1 MQTAKSEVRCPIF
14 DARYSMSGF
23 TLVEMLVVLF
33 IITVILGLSGVYFSG
48 SLASV
53 RIDSTGREVLATMR
67 HARSMARMNHE
78 KQILTIDLDTKRY
91 GIEGR
96 GSRDIPQEIRVRVVD
111 PFYGEIVNGKYSMVF
126 PASGAVRSGT
136 VLLSNNR
143 KELSIISDPVTG
155 SVIKG
160 KES

>member
-1 MQTAKSEVRCPIF
+1 MPHKTA
-14 DARYSMSGF
+14 GF
-23 TLVEMLVVLF
+23 TLIEMLIVLF

-48 SLASV
+48 SLASA

-67 HARSMARMNHE
+67 YARSMARTNHE

-96 GSRDIPQEIRVRVVD
+96 NSKDIPQEILIRVVD
-111 PFYGEIVNGKYSMVF
+111 PFYGEITTGKYSMVF
-126 PASGAVRSGT
+126 PASGAARSGT
-136 VLLSNNR
+136 VRLSNNR
-143 KELSIISDPVTG
+143 KELSILTDPVTG

-160 KES
+160 KNSGD

>member
-1 MQTAKSEVRCPIF
+1 MFQKTA
-14 DARYSMSGF
+14 GF
-23 TLVEMLVVLF
+23 TLIEMLIVLF

-67 HARSMARMNHE
+67 YARSMARINHE

-91 GIEGR
+91 GIDGR
-96 GSRDIPQEIRVRVVD
+96 NSKDIPQEILIRIVD
-111 PFYGEIVNGKYSMVF
+111 PFYGEITSGKYSMVF
-126 PASGAVRSGT
+126 PASGATGGGT

-143 KELSIISDPVTG
+143 KELSILTDPVTG

-160 KES
+160 KNSGD